1 MRGHYLIEIAKE
13 AIAEELYKKPQID
26 RADLLHKYPDLA
38 QQGAVFVTI
47 QKRGNL
53 RGCIGSLV
61 AHRTLLDDLIA
72 NAKAAAFSD
81 PRFPPLSV
89 EEFESSDFAL
99 EVSVLSAPKRL
110 EYKDVADLRAKIRPK
125 IDGVI
130 LKAGSHQATFLP
142 QVWEQLPQ
150 FDAFFAHLCQ
160 KAGLEPNCLDRHPEI
175 YLYRVEK
182 IEE

>member
-1 MRGHYLIEIAKE
+1 MRGHYLIEIAKA
-13 AIAEELYKKPQID
+13 AIAEELHKKPQID
-26 RADLLHKYPDLA
+26 RADLLRRHPDLGE
-38 QQGAVFVTI
+38 QGAVFVTI

-110 EYKDVADLRAKIRPK
+110 DYKDIADLRTKIRPK

-160 KAGLEPNCLDRHPEI
+160 KAGLEPHCLDRHPEI

-182 IEE
+182 IKE